1 MMMRIMTKTTIMKRT
16 NKMKEGDGMEIQ
28 PDIKM
33 KETKEAAIGILAGD
47 ITMTKTTMNM
57 TSMMMKTTMKM
68 ITEDAE
74 AVSTVN
80 QVVVHAEDLVE

>member
-1 MMMRIMTKTTIMKRT
+1 
-16 NKMKEGDGMEIQ
+16 MEIQ

>member
-1 MMMRIMTKTTIMKRT
+1 MTKTTIMKRT
-16 NKMKEGDGMEIQ
+16 NKVEEGDGMEIQ

-33 KETKEAAIGILAGD
+33 KETKELAIGILAGD

-57 TSMMMKTTMKM
+57 RSMMRTTMKM
-68 ITEDAE
+68 MISGDAE

-80 QVVVHAEDLVE
+80 QDVVHAEDLVE